1 MITRDNI
8 IHFYEKYKRNLK
20 IEEQAISKVLDA
32 EDQEAW
38 MENRLNDELAEDFL
52 NQIIEADD

>member
-20 IEEQAISKVLDA
+20 IEEQTISKVLNA

-38 MENRLNDELAEDFL
+38 MENLRGKSRIMRNLY
-52 NQIIEADD
+52 IEN